1 MDADEVE
8 LEDSELSEDDTT
20 EEELS
25 IEIGEDIFFC
35 SSEELIKDTIRLDT
49 IHGTK
54 KGSNLVSLAAK

>member
-1 MDADEVE
+1 VDADEAE

-25 IEIGEDIFFC
+25 PEISEDIFFC
-35 SSEELIKDTIRLDT
+35 SSEELIKDTIRLVT
-49 IHGTK
+49 MHGPK